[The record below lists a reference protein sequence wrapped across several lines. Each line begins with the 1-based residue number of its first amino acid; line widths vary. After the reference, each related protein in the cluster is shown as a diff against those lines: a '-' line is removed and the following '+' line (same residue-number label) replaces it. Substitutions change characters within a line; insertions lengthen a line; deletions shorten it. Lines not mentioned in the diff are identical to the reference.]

1 MNHIDD
7 PVVERIMNMMKQRGI
22 SQKEMAAMLG
32 VSEASFSKWKNRG
45 SKSYTR
51 YLGQLSEILN
61 VPVSY
66 LVSGDLDGD
75 RKGAERMYSDNT
87 SEMIRLFDELGER
100 DQKFFIEMIKQ
111 FKKTFD
117 E

>member
-7 PVVERIMNMMKQRGI
+7 PVVARIMNMMKQRGI
-22 SQKEMAAMLG
+22 SQKKMVSILG
-32 VSEASFSKWKNRG
+32 ISEASFSKWKTQG
-45 SKSYTR
+45 SKSYNR

-75 RKGAERMYSDNT
+75 RKGAEIMYSDNT

-100 DQKFFIEMIKQ
+100 EQKFFIEMIKQ